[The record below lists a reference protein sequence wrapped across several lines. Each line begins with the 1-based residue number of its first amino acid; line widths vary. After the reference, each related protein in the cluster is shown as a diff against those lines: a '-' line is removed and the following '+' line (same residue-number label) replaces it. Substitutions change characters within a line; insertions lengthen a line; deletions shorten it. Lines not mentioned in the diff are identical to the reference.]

1 MRIHRITVSFLLFVA
16 CSMAGT
22 AVAFTL
28 PETVAQA
35 NERYAKRRQAAIETN
50 LKWIWEHGAK
60 NGDWSSSIIDDK
72 GRLAINTVMVALAA
86 CRDRDNITYKY
97 PPPANFQD
105 MVVKTVKDVFSTNS
119 RLLGTRS
126 KGMWT
131 GKPGDL
137 DMDFV
142 RVMTLLL
149 EFDETNLKPEAR
161 AHIVRQLF
169 NIKRDHTQG
178 EDMSQLT
185 LQTEVTPAV
194 KNAETENHTLSI
206 NTSKYLL
213 NQYVHEQLKGNSPT
227 GKLLR
232 EAGFKDAS
240 KYDPA
245 KLTRIRDWILQA
257 CARVL
262 HNDLFETNARPYQGI
277 TFLPLFNIYAYSKDV
292 ALQNA
297 ARNAMDAIAA
307 KIAFQSYQGTRYPP
321 IRRSN
326 EHMHEYQLLRYDY
339 LLSTMGILSGAR
351 PGVNWRGVVAVMLK
365 PDKPRYELPAIVH
378 SYFLNQSYSYW
389 ARMQGQYTTKHYEY
403 GKDPKYFVDGKAFKQ
418 GDFVPAMEFYFRT
431 PSFLNTSGGRYEHY
445 PVSVE
450 RSLSHWT
457 VYGGAYA
464 YDFLSV
470 PQTVITHR
478 VMEEDDNNE
487 INSSEKLTNHPNDH
501 KGGMLNMMGN
511 ERRFW
516 KSDNSGTFKN
526 FSYGFRYPS
535 NKSSDSACRPGYEE
549 QGELCYKPC
558 KPGYKGVVTRCLEKC
573 PAGMVDDG
581 LTCREPIETK
591 TKKSHG
597 RTAGKPMGCA
607 SDQEKDASLCYNK
620 CGSGYHGIA
629 NYCYRDCPSGFR
641 DDGLYCYKP
650 NPYGRGA
657 GYPWKPG
664 DPANL
669 DNARA
674 RCKKDHPQGC
684 ETHGAIIY
692 PKCKEGFH
700 AAGCCTCSP
709 DCPTGMKD
717 IGVSCEKQKFSRGVG
732 KPLHTC
738 AADQDRDGL
747 LCYPRCRTGYHGK
760 GPLCWEDC
768 PSGYTDT
775 GAFCTKGGKVTTP
788 KSYDRGAGEV
798 PLRHDAFG
806 EPTNDAYTKKPWNV
820 PSFFNYSKCKMIR
833 IGDMV
838 EVRLCDNLDDLDG
851 PHDFYVVLGWIR
863 DNGTKEYSRGFWE
876 IVPKT
881 RFTTVDDLTKH
892 IQEVNKDNFP
902 AKGNF
907 KYRLATSG
915 DLVELRRDLSYV
927 KDIGRSC
934 NSPIVSIQ
942 DQNGKT
948 LHSPDGQSE
957 YYYNQC
963 KDSHGVPFVASLPLM
978 EVFEVDEN
986 YRFTGNI
993 LAYAKG
999 GRLCVITKNSK
1010 LCLDSTNYK
1019 NPTRSE
1025 TKCTGGA
1032 CSLKPW

>member
-1 MRIHRITVSFLLFVA
+1 
-16 CSMAGT
+16 MAGT

-86 CRDRDNITYKY
+86 WRDRDNITYKY

-292 ALQNA
+292 TLQNA

-431 PSFLNTSGGRYEHY
+431 PSFLNTSGGRYDHY
-445 PVSVE
+445 PVSME
-450 RSLSHWT
+450 RSFSYWT
-457 VYGGAYA
+457 VFGGAYA

-487 INSSEKLTNHPNDH
+487 INSSKTLTDHPNKH
-501 KGGMLNMMGN
+501 GGGMLNMMGN
-511 ERRFW
+511 ERMFW

-526 FSYGFRYPS
+526 FAYGFRFPT
-535 NKSSDSACRPGYEE
+535 NKSGIDCRPGYVEE
-549 QGELCYKPC
+549 GSLCYKPC
-558 KPGYKGVVTRCLEKC
+558 KSGYKGVVTRCYEKC

-581 LTCREPIETK
+581 LTCRAPIETK
-591 TKKSHG
+591 AKESYG
-597 RTAGKPMGCA
+597 RTAGKAMGC
-607 SDQEKDASLCYNK
+607 DATQDEDAGLCYNK
-620 CGSGYHGIA
+620 CGSGYLGIGP
-629 NYCYRDCPSGFR
+629 NCYRDCPSGFR
-641 DDGLYCYKP
+641 DDGLYCAKP
-650 NPYGRGA
+650 KAYGRGA
-657 GYPWKPG
+657 GRVSKKLCEDHYG
-664 DPANL
+664 DGNCEKYGGL
-669 DNARA
+669 WYK
-674 RCKKDHPQGC
+674 RCKDD
-684 ETHGAIIY
+684 
-692 PKCKEGFH
+692 FH
-700 AAGCCTCSP
+700 NVGCCICSP
-709 DCPTGMKD
+709 DCPAGMKD

-732 KPLHTC
+732 KPLHAC
-738 AADQDRDGL
+738 AADQEKDGL
-747 LCYPRCRTGYHGK
+747 LCYPRCRTGYRGK
-760 GPLCWEDC
+760 GPMCLSDC
-768 PSGYTDT
+768 PSGFKDT
-775 GAFCTKGGKVTTP
+775 GATCTKGGEVATP

-798 PLRHDAFG
+798 MLSHDSFG
-806 EPTNDAYTKKPWNV
+806 DPTKDGHTKEPWNI
-820 PSFFNYSKCKMIR
+820 PEFIADREQKQFRIR
-833 IGDMV
+833 IGGMV
-838 EVRLCDNLDDLDG
+838 EVRFYDL
-851 PHDFYVVLGWIR
+851 PKPNDFFVVLGWIR
-863 DNGTKEYSRGFWE
+863 DNNTREYSRGFWE
-876 IVPKT
+876 IVPRT
-881 RFTTVDDLTKH
+881 RFDTVDDLAKH
-892 IQEVNKDNFP
+892 VQEKNKNNFP

-907 KYRLATSG
+907 KYQLATSG

-942 DQNGKT
+942 DHKGKA
-948 LHSPDGQSE
+948 LHSPEDPTST

-963 KDSHGVPFVASLPLM
+963 KDSNGVPYVASLPLM

-999 GRLCVITKNSK
+999 GKLCVVTKNSK
-1010 LCLDSTNYK
+1010 LCLDSANYK

-1025 TKCTGGA
+1025 TPCTGTA
-1032 CSLKPW
+1032 CTLKPW